1 MDLTKIIEYFC
12 VVRKEY
18 IDWGGNGSTSIYE
31 FTDNLIM
38 FYYILIVMKQILFLI
53 FSFCMLCGGVSCSS
67 EDIPDWK
74 CGPTNPIFIKY
85 DCNEQT
91 DTISVQTTK
100 TLHVSKIM
108 DLDNKKELIVSN
120 NDGSTLQFEWI
131 KVRCAQNRLVLSLSK
146 NESGKQRR
154 MRIQLNDS
162 SDYYADICATQSGEK

>member
-1 MDLTKIIEYFC
+1 
-12 VVRKEY
+12 
-18 IDWGGNGSTSIYE
+18 
-31 FTDNLIM
+31 
-38 FYYILIVMKQILFLI
+38 MKQILFLI
-53 FSFCMLCGGVSCSS
+53 FSFCMLCVGVSCSN
-67 EDIPDWK
+67 EDIPDLK
-74 CGPTNPIFIKY
+74 CGPMNPIFKKY

>member
-1 MDLTKIIEYFC
+1 
-12 VVRKEY
+12 
-18 IDWGGNGSTSIYE
+18 
-31 FTDNLIM
+31 
-38 FYYILIVMKQILFLI
+38 MKQILFLI

-67 EDIPDWK
+67 EDIPDLK

-85 DCNEQT
+85 DSNEQT
-91 DTISVQTTK
+91 DTFSVQATTN
-100 TLHVSKIM
+100 LHVSQIT
-108 DLDNKKELIVSN
+108 DLENKKELIVSN

-154 MRIQLNDS
+154 MSIQLNDS

>member
-1 MDLTKIIEYFC
+1 
-12 VVRKEY
+12 
-18 IDWGGNGSTSIYE
+18 
-31 FTDNLIM
+31 
-38 FYYILIVMKQILFLI
+38 
-53 FSFCMLCGGVSCSS
+53 MLCGGVSCSS
-67 EDIPDWK
+67 EDIPDLK

-85 DCNEQT
+85 DSNEQT

-131 KVRCAQNRLVLSLSK
+131 KVRCAQNRLILSLSK

-154 MRIQLNDS
+154 MSIQLNDS

>member
-1 MDLTKIIEYFC
+1 
-12 VVRKEY
+12 
-18 IDWGGNGSTSIYE
+18 
-31 FTDNLIM
+31 
-38 FYYILIVMKQILFLI
+38 MKQILFLI
-53 FSFCMLCGGVSCSS
+53 FSFCMLCVGVSCSN
-67 EDIPDWK
+67 EDIPDLK

-85 DCNEQT
+85 DSNEQT

-108 DLDNKKELIVSN
+108 DLDNKKELIVSD

-131 KVRCAQNRLVLSLSK
+131 KVRCVQNRLVLSLSK

-154 MRIQLNDS
+154 MSIQLNDS